1 MFTLLWTFYN
11 RGLLYK
17 TETSLANHNLSVQ
30 LNANR
35 TPPSNFASG
44 FVPSPV
50 SSNPQMGDYQDPSAS
65 RSTEGGW
72 SSFPRGA
79 KSSGNG
85 QSGLTSA
92 VSEGAFRGPSGA
104 KAVQQFQPESGE
116 LSLQQRPQQLQQQT
130 QQQKASSSSSQSNS
144 DRYKTEL
151 CRPFEESGIC
161 RYGHKCQFAH
171 GSQELRTLSRHPKY
185 KTEPCRTFHS
195 VGLCPYGT
203 RCHFI
208 HNQPEQQPVPSE
220 NTSGEP
226 SSFNSSNARHLGFN
240 PEPQP
245 RLQSTSNSGFPLG
258 QNHALQTPLLLTH
271 QVLGS
276 GGMLPASYPVA
287 PAAQVAPVAPAV
299 PVVPAAPVAQ
309 VAPAAPAAP
318 AAPGPMYCPAVNPIF
333 YNAGRLPS
341 VTRHN
346 ALAYGQEMSGFFAPV
361 AMQNHNFANATAY
374 YNNQQLGLAA
384 SGQFPMPLATPR
396 PAATILAQA
405 GVGPAAAAAFAPGI
419 AAAALMGPGTA
430 ASTTAGPAATTA
442 VGNSLAAIIRTT
454 AEGPAT
460 AAQSAE
466 PHFSLQL
473 PGARSESPEFDVVT
487 STLDSLFGTDNF
499 DDFVSRSSSSS
510 SLNDS
515 GTPSRRLPIFS
526 RLSDS
531 DK

>member
-30 LNANR
+30 LDTNR
-35 TPPSNFASG
+35 TSPSNFASG

-50 SSNPQMGDYQDPSAS
+50 SSNLQMGDYQDPSAS

-72 SSFPRGA
+72 SSFAREA
-79 KSSGNG
+79 NSCSNG
-85 QSGLTSA
+85 QLGETSA
-92 VSEGAFRGPSGA
+92 ASDGASRDPSGA

-116 LSLQQRPQQLQQQT
+116 LSLQQRPQQPQQQT

-171 GSQELRTLSRHPKY
+171 GSSELRTLSRHPKY

-226 SSFNSSNARHLGFN
+226 SSFNSSNEPHLGFN

-245 RLQSTSNSGFPLG
+245 RMQSTSNSGVPLG
-258 QNHALQTPLLLTH
+258 HNHAPQTPLLLTH
-271 QVLGS
+271 QVLSS
-276 GGMLPASYPVA
+276 GRMLPASYPVA
-287 PAAQVAPVAPAV
+287 PPAQ
-299 PVVPAAPVAQ
+299 VVPAG
-309 VAPAAPAAP
+309 PAAPAAP
-318 AAPGPMYCPAVNPIF
+318 AAPAVPAAPGPIYCPSVNPIL
-333 YNAGRLPS
+333 YNTGRVPS
-341 VTRHN
+341 VTCHN
-346 ALAYGQEMSGFFAPV
+346 NAVTFGQEMGGFFAPV

-374 YNNQQLGLAA
+374 YNSQQLGLAA
-384 SGQFPMPLATPR
+384 SGQFPMPLATPQ

-405 GVGPAAAAAFAPGI
+405 GVGPAAAAAFAPGTV
-419 AAAALMGPGTA
+419 AAALMGSGTA
-430 ASTTAGPAATTA
+430 ASATAGPAATTA
-442 VGNSLAAIIRTT
+442 VGNSLANIIRTT

-460 AAQSAE
+460 AAQSPE
-466 PHFSLQL
+466 PNFSLQL
-473 PGARSESPEFDVVT
+473 PGAQSESPEFDVVT

-510 SLNDS
+510 SLNNS